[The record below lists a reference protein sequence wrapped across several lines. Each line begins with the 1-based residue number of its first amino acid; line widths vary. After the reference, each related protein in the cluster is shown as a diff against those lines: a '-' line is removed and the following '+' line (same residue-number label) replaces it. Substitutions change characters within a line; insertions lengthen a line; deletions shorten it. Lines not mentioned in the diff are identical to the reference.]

1 MRHDRR
7 KIHARGGRW
16 ELLQDFPGSEH
27 GGANSARRHIISLY
41 FRGLQDFETR
51 GNGGYD
57 CMLLYD
63 QVPSSR

>member
-1 MRHDRR
+1 MGR
-7 KIHARGGRW
+7 RW
-16 ELLQDFPGSEH
+16 ELAQTIDFSGTRC
-27 GGANSARRHIISLY
+27 ADSARRHIISLY

-63 QVPSSR
+63 QVLS